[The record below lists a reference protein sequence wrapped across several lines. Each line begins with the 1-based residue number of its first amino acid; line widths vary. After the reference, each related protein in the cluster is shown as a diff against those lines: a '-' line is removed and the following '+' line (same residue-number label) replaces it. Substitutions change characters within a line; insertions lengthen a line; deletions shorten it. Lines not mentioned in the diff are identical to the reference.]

1 MEIVN
6 GTEVD
11 SIPAVVGS
19 VIKDPVSGRAV
30 VVSSGSSVPNSDSWV
45 LDASIGSFPGENSEE
60 ELNGCWVATFP
71 GTSVSWESDSDED
84 DSSLLGELFVLDSD
98 DCSLPEIGVLPESG
112 LLSVLDSVADSDEN
126 DSSLLLEL
134 SAVDAVDCS
143 LPEIGVLPESGLLP
157 VLDSVADSDED
168 DSSLLVELSVVDA
181 VDCSIP
187 VVGLPEPGLLSV
199 LNSVADSDE
208 DDSSLLVELS
218 VVDAVDCSIPVARFS
233 ESGLLPV
240 LDSDSDSDKGDSS
253 LLVELSVDC
262 SLTAIPVLPDSELT
276 SALHSVELSR
286 FVKSKPFRDEAF
298 ENSVLES
305 EAFSSFSVYPLEE
318 PKLVSV
324 VDDNAPISIVV
335 GDKDTKMNSGALSVE
350 FSSNVDPSSVVEED
364 SVFDSVEDSFEVEE
378 WLVVEDSR
386 FNSVVD
392 SFVLD
397 SSSD

>member
-45 LDASIGSFPGENSEE
+45 LDASIGSFPEENSEE

-168 DSSLLVELSVVDA
+168 DSSLLVELSVVD
-181 VDCSIP
+181 S
-187 VVGLPEPGLLSV
+187 
-199 LNSVADSDE
+199 
-208 DDSSLLVELS
+208 
-218 VVDAVDCSIPVARFS
+218 VDCSIPVARFS

-276 SALHSVELSR
+276 SALHSVKLSR